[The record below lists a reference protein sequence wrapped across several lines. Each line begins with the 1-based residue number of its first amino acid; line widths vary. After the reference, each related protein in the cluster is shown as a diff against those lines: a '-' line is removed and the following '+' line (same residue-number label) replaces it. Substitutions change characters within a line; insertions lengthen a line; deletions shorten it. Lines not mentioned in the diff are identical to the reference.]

1 MELLIRVMAHLTISL
16 VFILAMTNMR
26 TITIIMTTT
35 MKVDLLK
42 MNQQNMNLA
51 TKWMRNIQICRLVMK
66 KCEMETIPPG
76 NITYC
81 FQMVVSMKQII
92 RDTDLKLLTKEETS
106 IPTTM
111 NIPMNMRRNMDMV
124 GTQRKLLTISSVIL
138 GNHITILSIMV
149 LRMDP
154 TSMIRMDMIM
164 DIVEQIM
171 EFTTATEDMIAM
183 HMSIMETSMVM
194 GTAIADT
201 IKIQHQMVITIITIT
216 GIMVIIVEEAI
227 TMIAII
233 AY

>member
-16 VFILAMTNMR
+16 VFILTMTNMR

-42 MNQQNMNLA
+42 MIQQNMNLA

-111 NIPMNMRRNMDMV
+111 NIPMNMCRNMDMV

-154 TSMIRMDMIM
+154 MSMIRMDMIM

-171 EFTTATEDMIAM
+171 EFTTATEDMTAM

-201 IKIQHQMVITIITIT
+201 IKIQHKMVITIITIT
-216 GIMVIIVEEAI
+216 GIMVIIVEGAI

>member
-1 MELLIRVMAHLTISL
+1 
-16 VFILAMTNMR
+16 
-26 TITIIMTTT
+26 
-35 MKVDLLK
+35 
-42 MNQQNMNLA
+42 
-51 TKWMRNIQICRLVMK
+51 
-66 KCEMETIPPG
+66 
-76 NITYC
+76 
-81 FQMVVSMKQII
+81 MKQII
-92 RDTDLKLLTKEETS
+92 KDTDLKLLTKEETS

-111 NIPMNMRRNMDMV
+111 NIPMNMCMNMDMV

-154 TSMIRMDMIM
+154 MSMIRMDMIM

-194 GTAIADT
+194 GTVIADT
-201 IKIQHQMVITIITIT
+201 IKIQHKMVITVITIT
-216 GIMVIIVEEAI
+216 GITDIIVEEVI
-227 TMIAII
+227 TLIAII